1 MSCSTT
7 SLEYGW
13 PTLVRICARIRSLL
27 TVPGPVY
34 STSIERTMGGPCGA
48 ACGACARATV
58 AASSAQ
64 MEAAQIA
71 NGGGRIHP
79 EKYLIGQ
86 EARPRASEPTQD
98 RRLYLKEGV
107 SRQGFSQR
115 HAVWSP
121 RPAPSI
127 QKFIPIVSPARF
139 VTRVANKRFNL
150 PGI

>member
-13 PTLVRICARIRSLL
+13 PTLVRICARIRYLL

-34 STSIERTMGGPCGA
+34 STSIERTMGGPCGG

-71 NGGGRIHP
+71 NGGGRSPP
-79 EKYLIGQ
+79 EKNLLG
-86 EARPRASEPTQD
+86 EERRP
-98 RRLYLKEGV
+98 
-107 SRQGFSQR
+107 
-115 HAVWSP
+115 
-121 RPAPSI
+121 PAAETP
-127 QKFIPIVSPARF
+127 
-139 VTRVANKRFNL
+139 
-150 PGI
+150 PGS